1 MDRYLLHTENESFE
15 LSQDDINALDIIEN
29 DKDSFHILD
38 KGQSNSIHI
47 LDFDPNHKLIS
58 LQINNRT
65 VSFKIDDQIDQL
77 IKKMGYSLKKEHKF
91 SSLNAPMPGLIVDVL
106 VEVGQSVSEGD
117 DMVILEA
124 MKMENIIKAPGD
136 GIVADIVASKGQ
148 TVEKNQVIIEME

>member
-1 MDRYLLHTENESFE
+1 MDKYVLHTDNESFE
-15 LSQDDINALDIIEN
+15 LSLDDIKNLDLIQEGA
-29 DKDSFHILD
+29 DSFHILED
-38 KGQSNSIHI
+38 GQSNSIQI
-47 LDFDPNHKLIS
+47 VGFDSNLKTLS

-65 VSFKIDDQIDQL
+65 VHFKIDDQIDQL

-91 SSLNAPMPGLIVDVL
+91 SALISPMPGLIVDIL
-106 VEVGQSVSEGD
+106 VKPGQTVHEGD

-136 GIVADIVASKGQ
+136 GVVSEILSEKGN